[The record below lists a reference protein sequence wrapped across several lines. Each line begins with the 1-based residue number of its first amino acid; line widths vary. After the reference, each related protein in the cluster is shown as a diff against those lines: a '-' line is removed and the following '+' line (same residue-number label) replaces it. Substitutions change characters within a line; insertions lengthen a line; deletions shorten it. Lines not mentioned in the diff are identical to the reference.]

1 MEKRQVRRKYWIKMA
16 GQEKDESQDAKKIRL
31 DLEF

>member
-16 GQEKDESQDAKKIRL
+16 EQEKDESQDAKKIRL

>member
-1 MEKRQVRRKYWIKMA
+1 MEKRQARRKYWVKMA

-31 DLEF
+31 GLEF

>member
-1 MEKRQVRRKYWIKMA
+1 MEKRQVRRKYWIKMS
-16 GQEKDESQDAKKIRL
+16 GQEKSESQDAKKIRL